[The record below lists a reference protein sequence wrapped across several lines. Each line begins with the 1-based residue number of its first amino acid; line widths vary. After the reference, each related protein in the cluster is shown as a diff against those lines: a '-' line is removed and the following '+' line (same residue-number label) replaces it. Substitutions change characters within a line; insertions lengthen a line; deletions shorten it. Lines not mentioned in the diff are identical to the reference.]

1 MRSVGVFDSGVGGL
15 AVLREIRA
23 ALPLSDL
30 LYVADTLHV
39 PYGTKPPDVILA
51 RSSAIAGFL
60 ARHQCGVVV
69 IACNTATTHALDPL
83 RRNFPAVRIVGIE
96 PAVKPAARATRSGVV
111 GILATAATLA
121 GARVTT
127 LIERNAAGVEV
138 LTQPCPGLVEQ
149 VEAADLDGPATVDLL
164 RQYTDPLIAR
174 GADAIVLGCTHFTF
188 LRSALQRLVGSS
200 VTLYDGAAAVARQT
214 VRVLPVDLVGRE
226 TGPRGTSTFFTTGDP
241 CAARPSMER
250 LWGEPIDGMRRLTV

>member
-23 ALPLSDL
+23 ALPFSDL

-51 RSSAIAGFL
+51 RSSAVARFL
-60 ARHQCGVVV
+60 TQRECDVVV

-83 RRNFPAVRIVGIE
+83 RRDFPAVPIVGIE

-127 LIERNAAGVEV
+127 LIERNAAGLEV

-149 VEAADLDGPATVDLL
+149 VEVADLEGPATVDLL
-164 RQYTDPLIAR
+164 RRYTDPLIAR
-174 GADAIVLGCTHFTF
+174 GADAIVLGCTHFTV
-188 LRSALQRLVGSS
+188 LRPALQRLVGLS

-214 VRVLPVDLVGRE
+214 ARVLPSDLAASE
-226 TGPRGTSTFFTTGDP
+226 PGTTTFFTTGDP
-241 CAARPSMER
+241 CAVRPAMER
-250 LWGEPIDGMRRLTV
+250 LWGEPIVAMQRLAV

>member
-1 MRSVGVFDSGVGGL
+1 MRSVGVFDSGVGGV

-23 ALPLSDL
+23 ALPFDDL
-30 LYVADTLHV
+30 IYVADSQHV
-39 PYGTKPPDVILA
+39 PYGAKSPEVILA
-51 RSSAIAGFL
+51 RSSAIARFL
-60 ARHQCGVVV
+60 AQARRCAVVV
-69 IACNTATTHALDPL
+69 IACNTATTYALDAL
-83 RRNFPAVRIVGIE
+83 RRDWPTVPIVGIE
-96 PAVKPAARATRSGVV
+96 PAVKPAARATRNGVV

-149 VEAADLDGPATVDLL
+149 VEAADLDGPATVELL

-188 LRSALQRLVGSS
+188 LRAALQRLVGPS
-200 VTLYDGAAAVARQT
+200 VTLYDGAAAVAQQT
-214 VRVLPVDLVGRE
+214 VRVLPSDHVAS
-226 TGPRGTSTFFTTGDP
+226 PRGTTIFFTTGD
-241 CAARPSMER
+241 
-250 LWGEPIDGMRRLTV
+250 